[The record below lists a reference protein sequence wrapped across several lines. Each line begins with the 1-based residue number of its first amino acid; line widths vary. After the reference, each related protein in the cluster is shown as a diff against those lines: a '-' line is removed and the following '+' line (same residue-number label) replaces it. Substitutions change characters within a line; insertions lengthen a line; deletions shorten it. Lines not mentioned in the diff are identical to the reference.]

1 MVNRESLGSIGI
13 LENLSNEMLD
23 LLIPHIERRHYDSQE
38 VIFREGD
45 RSEYFYM
52 LKSGKVLLEKRISQK
67 ITVSIASI
75 KPGLSF
81 GWSALLSDPLRL
93 DAVCS
98 EPSTVYALDAAASL
112 QLMEDNPHMGYLIFR
127 NLIRIVQ
134 RRLDLRT
141 EQFVRVISRHPH
153 IQPLL
158 EENDNIE

>member
-1 MVNRESLGSIGI
+1 MQILESLTD
-13 LENLSNEMLD
+13 EMLE
-23 LLIPHIERRHYDSQE
+23 LLMPYIEPRQFDARE

-45 RSEYFYM
+45 RSSYFHM
-52 LKSGKVLLEKRISQK
+52 LKSGKVLLEKRISEK

-81 GWSALLSDPLRL
+81 GWSALLNDPLRL

-98 EPSTVYALDAAASL
+98 EPSTVYMLDAGQCM
-112 QLMEDNPHMGYLIFR
+112 QLMEENPHMGYLICR
-127 NLIRIVQ
+127 NLLRMVQ

-141 EQFVRVISRHPH
+141 EQFVRMISRHPH

-158 EENDNIE
+158 EE

>member
-1 MVNRESLGSIGI
+1 MVNKESLASIGI

-52 LKSGKVLLEKRISQK
+52 LKSGKVLLEKRISEK

-93 DAVCS
+93 EAVCS
-98 EPSTVYALDAAASL
+98 EPSTIYTLDAAACL

-158 EENDNIE
+158 EENNNIE